1 MINLDKGFSMIQ
13 SFTELITECQEK
25 NKKIYEIVLEQEYEM
40 MQTPVDQIYEKME
53 FQLQAMENS
62 VKRGLKGVISHSG
75 LTGNDALKYSRY
87 IAKGH
92 SLLGNMLAHSVN
104 NAIAVNEVNAAM
116 GVICATPTAG
126 SAGILPGVLTAVRDQ
141 LNMDRKAQ
149 LNFMLTAGICGMIIG
164 NNANISGA
172 QGGCQAEVG
181 SASAMAAAA
190 LVEAAGGSPEMSAE
204 AVAIALKNILGLS
217 CDPVAGLVEIPCI
230 KRNAIG
236 VSNCFTAA
244 DLALAGVKSRI
255 PCDEVIMAMARI
267 GEMMPEALKETA
279 LGGLAD
285 TPTARKMRENL
296 QKNKN

>member
-1 MINLDKGFSMIQ
+1 MIQ
-13 SFTELITECQEK
+13 SFNELIAKCNQE
-25 NKKIYEIVLEQEYEM
+25 NKKIYEIALEQEWEI
-40 MQTPVDQIYEKME
+40 MQTTAEKIYEQME

-62 VKRGLKGVISHSG
+62 VKKGLQGVISHSG
-75 LTGNDALKYSRY
+75 LTGGDALQYSRY
-87 IAKGH
+87 ITEGH
-92 SLLGNMLAHSVN
+92 SLLGDMLAHSVN

-116 GVICATPTAG
+116 GIICATPTAG
-126 SAGILPGVLTAVRDQ
+126 SAGILPGVLTAVRERLK
-141 LNMDRKAQ
+141 LNRKAQ

-164 NNANISGA
+164 NNASISGA
-172 QGGCQAEVG
+172 EGGCQAEVG
-181 SASAMAAAA
+181 SASAMTAAA

-255 PCDEVIMAMARI
+255 PCDEVIMAMNRI

-296 QKNKN
+296 QQHKK